1 MNLTINSKTMK
12 QPVVFS
18 RPGGGYIYVDL
29 SGDGSNPGSLGAQIC
44 DGGSLLGNTI
54 SYSGS
59 DEAVFGRICRNWF
72 RAYLRNSAWE
82 RSL

>member
-1 MNLTINSKTMK
+1 MTLTINSRAMK
-12 QPVVFS
+12 QSVVFS
-18 RPGGGYIYVDL
+18 RPGDRYIYVDL
-29 SGDGSNPGSLGAQIC
+29 SGDGSLPGCLGLQIC
-44 DGGSLLGNTI
+44 DGGKLLGNTI

-82 RSL
+82 RFL